1 MVGLDRMRGGPTR
14 GLHPAALCCL
24 GLAIASLACLE
35 KVRDPRPGI
44 VVLIADDHAAESLGA
59 AGHPWLRTPS
69 LDRLAREGVR
79 FTNAFVSTSLCAP
92 ARASFLTGQYVRRH
106 GVVDNGTPL
115 AEDAE
120 TFATLLTA
128 AGYDSAYVGKWHIG
142 GVRGRPTGFVHV
154 ASFAGQGRYRDCP
167 FWIDGKPTP
176 TSGHVD
182 DVSTQLAIN
191 FLKRPRDGP
200 FLLVLGFKGAHAPRE
215 PPARFEDLYRDAE
228 ISWPANLRARPPY
241 PRRQEHA
248 ALAEAAGVDVDR
260 FIAPERWKQGIDR
273 VAFDV
278 PEARR
283 ARGRRRYYETL
294 TGVDDNVGRVL
305 DALDQLSLT
314 DETIVVYVSDNGA
327 HLYAHGMADKR
338 SAYEESMRVVT
349 LLRYPDHVQ
358 PGKTI
363 DELVLNVDLAPT
375 LLDFAGLPSPAAMQ
389 GESWRG
395 LLEGR
400 SGGWRDA
407 FVYEFYRGKHF
418 RFVPSLIAI
427 RTREAKWID
436 YLDRPSWAEL
446 FDLVDDPGETVN
458 LSGEA
463 ARRDEVA
470 ALQRRLAQLE
480 AELGP
485 RYQPAAGTSSG
496 RGDDRSSEARRT
508 P

>member
-1 MVGLDRMRGGPTR
+1 MSGLGA
-14 GLHPAALCCL
+14 AALCCL
-24 GLAIASLACLE
+24 GLAIGTLACAE
-35 KVRDPRPGI
+35 QIRDPRPSI

-59 AGHPWLRTPS
+59 AGHPWLRTPN
-69 LDRLAREGVR
+69 LDRLAREGAS

-106 GVVDNGTPL
+106 GVIDNGTPL
-115 AEDAE
+115 AEGAE
-120 TFATLLTA
+120 TFATLLTG

-142 GVRGRPTGFVHV
+142 GVRGRPVGFGHV

-167 FWIDGKPTP
+167 IWIDGQLTP
-176 TSGHVD
+176 TSGHID
-182 DVSTQLAIN
+182 DVSTQLAID
-191 FLKRPRDGP
+191 FLQRPRDGP

-215 PPARFEDLYRDAE
+215 PPARFADLYRDAE
-228 ISWPANLRARPPY
+228 IAWPANLRARPPY

-248 ALAEAAGVDVDR
+248 ALAQEVGVDVDG
-260 FIAPERWKQGIDR
+260 FVAPENWARGIDR

-278 PEARR
+278 PEPQR

-294 TGVDDNVGRVL
+294 TGVDDNVGRLL
-305 DALDQLSLT
+305 DALDRLSLAE
-314 DETIVVYVSDNGA
+314 DTIVVYVSDNGA

-349 LLRYPDHVQ
+349 LVRYPNHVQ
-358 PGKTI
+358 PGTTI

-375 LLDFAGLPSPAAMQ
+375 LLDFAGLPRPATMQ

-395 LLEGR
+395 LLEER
-400 SGGWRDA
+400 AVEWRDA
-407 FVYEFYRGKHF
+407 FVYEFYQGKHF

-436 YLDRPSWAEL
+436 YLGRPSWVEF
-446 FDLVDDPGETVN
+446 FDLVGDPGETVN
-458 LSGEA
+458 LADEA
-463 ARRDEVA
+463 ARRDEIA
-470 ALQRRLAQLE
+470 MLQRRLAQLE

-485 RYQPAAGTSSG
+485 RYQRAAGASSG
-496 RGDDRSSEARRT
+496 TGESND
-508 P
+508 